1 MEKVFV
7 VCPRYYFGLPGGSP
21 KTVIVTQVTFEEWL
35 NVSNPEFNGKKRYV
49 LQDGQFID
57 RMNGE
62 NLGDEE
68 DYYRFLSDLMRKD
81 QGRMYVETYSSQK
94 EATDAL
100 YDEICFIFSED
111 AVDGWLANNE
121 NPLTHDYAD
130 YADEFVRFQDSFVGL
145 EKYTT
150 DVEGYQVYDGFVFL

>member
-49 LQDGQFID
+49 LQDGKFID

-62 NLGDEE
+62 ALGDEE
-68 DYYRFLSDLMRKD
+68 DYYRFLSDLMRAD
-81 QGRMYVETYSSQK
+81 QGRIYVESYSSQK

-100 YDEICFIFSED
+100 FEELCFIFSED
-111 AVDGWLANNE
+111 SVCEWLANNE

-130 YADEFVRFQDSFVGL
+130 YADEFVRLQDSFIGL
-145 EKYTT
+145 EQYTT